1 MSEEPRPRR
10 HLPVIGQKGSPEE
23 PTPERPAWQWIVLT
37 SVLTLLA
44 WVAFAGI
51 GNRFVLP
58 ALVGPEG
65 SLAAIVG
72 LNVVALLSAAF
83 LAGLWGGRGGAERMH
98 SVVGALGT
106 AAFGWFLAL
115 PAIQAGGS
123 GVVGITLVALV
134 VVAGIGAW
142 LGSGR
147 GQRAP
152 RIDTD

>member
-10 HLPVIGQKGSPEE
+10 HLPVLGQKGSSDES
-23 PTPERPAWQWIVLT
+23 TPERPAWQWIVLT

-44 WVAFAGI
+44 WVALAGI

-58 ALVGPEG
+58 ALVGSEG
-65 SLAAIVG
+65 SLAAVVG
-72 LNVVALLSAAF
+72 LNVVALATAAF

-115 PAIQAGGS
+115 PAIQAGGA
-123 GVVGITLVALV
+123 GVVGITLVVLV
-134 VVAGIGAW
+134 LVAGLGAW
-142 LGSGR
+142 LGAGR
-147 GQRAP
+147 GRRAP
-152 RIDTD
+152 RIDSD